1 MKNKLGYTAF
11 AALFFLLCLIPSV
24 GMAIGAQA
32 EGGGNEVLAALP
44 ALRDREGKLNTDY
57 LTDLM
62 DYAEDNY
69 FLRPQFVNA
78 WSALNH
84 RVLGASI
91 ADNVLLGEDGWLY
104 FADTLDDYTG
114 TALWG
119 DREVFSAAR
128 NLALMSE
135 YCESRGARFLFTIAP
150 NKNSLYPEH
159 MPRLT
164 VFSWS
169 RSANALA
176 SALYEAD
183 VSYLDLFQLLEEQEE
198 TLYFTQDSHWNS
210 KGAALAADGLNA
222 ALGRSSHY
230 FAGPFAPLADQRS
243 DLYDMLYPTG
253 TWLEE
258 DQKYVPEL
266 SFTYDAPVRDGN
278 SMTITT
284 TGGGEGSLLMFRD
297 SFGILLYPYLAD
309 SFGSAL
315 FSRANPYRL
324 NLVEERSADFVVVEL
339 VERNLDYLLQNV
351 PQMPAPL
358 REPPSPSR
366 QLEGVDRPAL
376 SAEPSRELA
385 GYVLVSGT
393 LPAAPD
399 SDSPV
404 WLCTGSASYE
414 AFLLE
419 EGGFALYLPE
429 EELTGALSLVF
440 QSSGEAVSTPAAL

>member
-1 MKNKLGYTAF
+1 M
-11 AALFFLLCLIPSV
+11 
-24 GMAIGAQA
+24 
-32 EGGGNEVLAALP
+32 
-44 ALRDREGKLNTDY
+44 
-57 LTDLM
+57 
-62 DYAEDNY
+62 
-69 FLRPQFVNA
+69 
-78 WSALNH
+78 
-84 RVLGASI
+84 
-91 ADNVLLGEDGWLY
+91 
-104 FADTLDDYTG
+104 
-114 TALWG
+114 
-119 DREVFSAAR
+119 
-128 NLALMSE
+128 
-135 YCESRGARFLFTIAP
+135 
-150 NKNSLYPEH
+150 
-159 MPRLT
+159 
-164 VFSWS
+164 
-169 RSANALA
+169 
-176 SALYEAD
+176 
-183 VSYLDLFQLLEEQEE
+183 
-198 TLYFTQDSHWNS
+198 
-210 KGAALAADGLNA
+210 
-222 ALGRSSHY
+222 
-230 FAGPFAPLADQRS
+230 
-243 DLYDMLYPTG
+243 
-253 TWLEE
+253 EE

-393 LPAAPD
+393 LPTAPD